1 MNSFKD
7 LFTPLDKKYCNYF
20 YYMSVITYCFFIFMI
35 ILLLWSLIF
44 HSKKIDMYSG
54 LNFISLIINTFL
66 TYFVNRLMYS
76 MCVESLL

>member
-1 MNSFKD
+1 MNYFKD

-35 ILLLWSLIF
+35 ILLLWSLMF